1 VAEGC
6 RPLVGNSLGEEVFPH
21 DVHQLYLQGRIGA
34 ISDINDTSI
43 TPCMVEFMKQIEVRA
58 KLVVPIIQQGQ
69 LWGLL
74 IAHQCDGPRDWQES
88 EINLFQQLV
97 NQLAIAIHQSLL
109 YQQLQAELSDR
120 FQAEANLKNSL
131 KEKEILLKE
140 IHHRVEN
147 NLCVVASLLEL
158 QSNTVAD
165 SQLAQM
171 FEESQN
177 RLYSM
182 ALIHEKLYRST
193 NLAQINFGEYLE
205 DLVTNL
211 FHSYNISDN
220 RILLQVIAEPISLN
234 LETATPCGLIANE
247 LVSNTLKHAFPD
259 GASGTVSVECYQ
271 TGDRQIHLFVKD
283 NGIGFPQ
290 KLDFRKTNSMGFQ
303 VVCTLTEQ
311 LEGTIELSRQNGTE
325 FHLKFNEL
333 NYFQRF

>member
-1 VAEGC
+1 
-6 RPLVGNSLGEEVFPH
+6 
-21 DVHQLYLQGRIGA
+21 
-34 ISDINDTSI
+34 
-43 TPCMVEFMKQIEVRA
+43 M
-58 KLVVPIIQQGQ
+58 
-69 LWGLL
+69 
-74 IAHQCDGPRDWQES
+74 AHQCSGSRDWQEW
-88 EINLFQQLV
+88 EINLFHQLV
-97 NQLAIAIHQSLL
+97 NQLAIAIQQSLL

-120 FQAEANLKNSL
+120 KQAEANLKISL

-140 IHHRVEN
+140 IHHRVKN

-165 SQLAQM
+165 PQLAQM

-259 GASGTVSVECYQ
+259 GANGTVSVECYQ
-271 TGDRQIHLFVKD
+271 TGDGKIHLFVKD

-290 KLDFRKTNSMGFQ
+290 NLDFRKTNSMGFQ

-311 LEGTIELSRQNGTE
+311 LEGSIELSRQTGTA
-325 FHLKFNEL
+325 FHLIFNEL
-333 NYFQRF
+333 KYYHRF